1 MHFVKQ
7 LYANCLA
14 KLEISKF
21 LVSSS
26 YLQCVSC
33 YVIFFDREIYFV
45 STVEHMFKPVL
56 LILTIQDV
64 ITSLSHGIFVLN
76 FKLSLVLKR
85 LFWFVFFGNF
95 FLDNNEFFWQNTTPE
110 SSKLSKQKFY
120 QRSRSK
126 STPIV
131 TISLSWNNHFWWF
144 FEHLAWFDLSWIKPS
159 PHCGIMNSISRK
171 SHPRWDHFF
180 RFELL

>member
-1 MHFVKQ
+1 MIAFRFINLKQISDNNKKETQSDKRYLRLHGIDELWAMNFVKQ

-26 YLQCVSC
+26 YMQCVSC

-45 STVEHMFKPVL
+45 STVEHMLKPVL
-56 LILTIQDV
+56 LTLTIQDV

-85 LFWFVFFGNF
+85 LF
-95 FLDNNEFFWQNTTPE
+95 
-110 SSKLSKQKFY
+110 
-120 QRSRSK
+120 
-126 STPIV
+126 
-131 TISLSWNNHFWWF
+131 
-144 FEHLAWFDLSWIKPS
+144 
-159 PHCGIMNSISRK
+159 
-171 SHPRWDHFF
+171 
-180 RFELL
+180 

>member
-1 MHFVKQ
+1 MIAFRFINLKQISDNNKKETQSDKRYFRLHGIDELWAMHFVKQ

-56 LILTIQDV
+56 LTLTIQDV

-76 FKLSLVLKR
+76 FKLSHVLKR
-85 LFWFVFFGNF
+85 LF
-95 FLDNNEFFWQNTTPE
+95 
-110 SSKLSKQKFY
+110 
-120 QRSRSK
+120 
-126 STPIV
+126 
-131 TISLSWNNHFWWF
+131 
-144 FEHLAWFDLSWIKPS
+144 
-159 PHCGIMNSISRK
+159 
-171 SHPRWDHFF
+171 
-180 RFELL
+180 